1 MFRERLSASDPQ
13 PQGSAEA
20 RSAGRTVLLICA
32 VLTCMVLVIIASRL
46 VLGGPLSL
54 LSVALPVL
62 GLAWVAWLGVKMWR
76 SAAALDTPTQRGERP
91 SRRLPRFEPAP
102 GSRSDRPSDSGGH
115 VSA

>member
-20 RSAGRTVLLICA
+20 RSAGRTVLIICA
-32 VLTCMVLVIIASRL
+32 VLTCMVLVIVVSRL
-46 VLGGPLSL
+46 LLGGALAPI
-54 LSVALPVL
+54 SVVLPVL
-62 GLAWVAWLGVKMWR
+62 GLAWVAWLGLKMWR
-76 SAAALDTPTQRGERP
+76 SAPALETPTQREERP
-91 SRRLPRFEPAP
+91 SRRLPRFDPAA